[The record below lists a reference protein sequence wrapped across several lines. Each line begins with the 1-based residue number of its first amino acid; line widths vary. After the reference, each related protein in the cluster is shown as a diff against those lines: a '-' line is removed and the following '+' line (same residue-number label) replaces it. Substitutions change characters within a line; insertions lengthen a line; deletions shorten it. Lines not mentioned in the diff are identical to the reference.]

1 MSDKMSLEKVLRKL
15 AKLKNLYEGAKKI
28 NSEGEANNAAV
39 LIQKLLTEYNLTMD
53 EIETDDDKKSD
64 LIHERLS
71 GYEYKSIGGYWE
83 LMLTQVVCD
92 YNFCRCFKYGNSYK
106 NLLIIG
112 SKDNVENCKWLVKFL
127 KETFVKLSN
136 VRYKE
141 YCENNMM
148 LKQPTKDK
156 FQRSYLIGCAQGL
169 RVKFEEEKEERE
181 RAEKEKASRITAL
194 AVRNNEAVNK
204 YVEQQW
210 GGYGKGRSFS
220 VKHDVANAMG
230 VRDGK
235 NTTINKQISN
245 K

>member
-15 AKLKNLYEGAKKI
+15 AKLKKLYEGAKKI

-53 EIETDDDKKSD
+53 EIETEDEKKSD
-64 LIHERLS
+64 LIHEQLS

-83 LMLTQVVCD
+83 LMLTKVVCD

-106 NLLIIG
+106 NILIIG
-112 SKDNVENCKWLVKFL
+112 SKDNIENCKWLVKFL

-141 YCENNMM
+141 YCENSMM

-156 FQRSYLIGCAQGL
+156 FQRSYLMGCTQGL
-169 RVKFEEEKEERE
+169 RAKFKEEKEERE
-181 RAEKEKASRITAL
+181 KAEKEKASRITAL
-194 AVRNNEAVNK
+194 TVRNNEAVDK
-204 YVEQQW
+204 YVEQKW
-210 GGYGKGRSFS
+210 GGYGSGRSFS
-220 VKHDVANAMG
+220 VKYDAANAMG
-230 VRDGK
+230 VMDGK
-235 NTTINKQISN
+235 NTTINKQL
-245 K
+245 KG

>member
-28 NSEGEANNAAV
+28 HSEGEANNAAV

-53 EIETDDDKKSD
+53 EIETEDEKKSA
-64 LIHERLS
+64 LIHEHFS

-112 SKDNVENCKWLVKFL
+112 SKDNIENCKWLVKFL

-141 YCENNMM
+141 YCENDMM

-220 VKHDVANAMG
+220 VKYDVANAMG

-235 NTTINKQISN
+235 NTTINKQIR